1 MNTALVP
8 LCDSPLAN
16 PARPLLRLA
25 QTITGMDSTFV
36 TSIDWDEQNQTVL
49 YALNVGPLELVEG
62 LTVDWHD
69 SMCRSLFLSGV
80 TQSANIGVE
89 VPATVGAEA
98 LGMKTFFAVPILVDD
113 VAIGT
118 VCGASQ
124 KRMVLNAAQLE
135 AVQLIADALQ
145 QLLEVEREKSIA
157 QARAET
163 AERDVA
169 DAQIRAQRHAVDFLQ
184 MEHLAH
190 TDALTGLANRRAFM
204 ARWEDELA
212 RSGRRHYPI
221 GLMLIDVDHFK
232 KVNDTAGHA
241 MGDSVLRAL
250 GDTLSAVAHSPDI
263 VARLGG
269 DEFALVTTH
278 SDDAHLTAVA
288 ENIQQ
293 VFGVAA
299 AELGVS
305 TTLSI
310 GLASSEHCPRE
321 SLLAEADRALYQSKD
336 AGGNTVRMNVCDS
349 PVDGQGS
356 GPSRELAGEVVE

>member
-1 MNTALVP
+1 MIPNDALVP
-8 LCDSPLAN
+8 VRDSLLATT
-16 PARPLLRLA
+16 ARPLLRLA
-25 QTITGMDSTFV
+25 QTITGMDTTFV

-49 YALNVGPLELVEG
+49 YALNVGPLEIAEDR
-62 LTVDWHD
+62 TVDWHD

-80 TQSANIGVE
+80 TQSADIGAE
-89 VPATVGAEA
+89 VPATAGAKA
-98 LGMKTFFAVPILVDD
+98 LGMKTFFAVPILVGD

-124 KRMVLNAAQLE
+124 SRIVLNAAQLE

-157 QARAET
+157 QARAER
-163 AERDVA
+163 AERDAEAARISAQQHAA
-169 DAQIRAQRHAVDFLQ
+169 DFVQ
-184 MEHLAH
+184 MERLAH

-212 RSGRRHYPI
+212 RSGRRRYPI
-221 GLMLIDVDHFK
+221 GLILIDVDDFK

-241 MGDSVLRAL
+241 MGDSVLCAL
-250 GDTLSAVAHSPDI
+250 GDTLSVVGHSPDI

-278 SDDAHLTAVA
+278 ADDAHLRSVA
-288 ENIQQ
+288 ENIRQD
-293 VFGVAA
+293 FGVAA
-299 AELGVS
+299 TRLGVS
-305 TTLSI
+305 TSVSI

-321 SLLAEADRALYQSKD
+321 SLLAEADRALYRSKD
-336 AGGNTVRMNVCDS
+336 AGGNAVSMNICDS
-349 PVDGQGS
+349 P
-356 GPSRELAGEVVE
+356 